1 MPPRLHVDGL
11 ALLRGQAFELPAAA
25 ARHAQVIRLQ
35 PGDAV
40 VVFDGHGTELAAT
53 VERIERRR
61 VVLRLG
67 EPRAALPEPPVE
79 ATLAVV
85 VPANDR
91 MDAVIEKAT
100 ELGAAAVQPL
110 VSQRS
115 VWRLD
120 GARAAQRRA
129 HWQAVA
135 IAASEQCGRARV
147 PQVHEPLALAAWL
160 ARDDLPELRLVLTP
174 ATATAETGPA
184 PSDPMPALSTGA
196 RIVAL
201 SGPEGGLTPD
211 EVARARAR
219 GFRSWT
225 LGPRVLRADTAPI
238 AWLAH
243 LMVSLEAPDL
253 WGSWG
258 PRTMPARL
266 PSLGGAAD

>member
-1 MPPRLHVDGL
+1 MPPRLHLDGP
-11 ALLRGQAFELPAAA
+11 ALLPGLVLELPDAA
-25 ARHAQVIRLQ
+25 ARHAQVLRLQ
-35 PGDAV
+35 PGDAIA
-40 VVFDGHGTELAAT
+40 VFDGHGVELDAT

-61 VVLRLG
+61 VTVQLG
-67 EPRAALPEPPVE
+67 ERRAALPEPPVDV
-79 ATLAVV
+79 TLAVV

-100 ELGAAAVQPL
+100 ELGAAALQPL

-120 GARAAQRRA
+120 GARAAQRRI
-129 HWQAVA
+129 HWQSVA
-135 IAASEQCGRARV
+135 SAASEQCGRARV
-147 PQVHEPLALAAWL
+147 PRIHEPRALASWL
-160 ARDDLPELRLVLTP
+160 GQSDLPELRLVLTP
-174 ATATAETGPA
+174 PAAAPEATPQPNSPLPQRLA
-184 PSDPMPALSTGA
+184 GA

-211 EVARARAR
+211 EIAGALAR
-219 GFRSWT
+219 GFRCCT

-258 PRTMPARL
+258 TRTMPPGA
-266 PSLGGAAD
+266 PPPGGATD